1 MTSVNSAL
9 FNHQMSNNMATLIAS
24 PKWFTLDHKI
34 AFFFPL

>member
-1 MTSVNSAL
+1 
-9 FNHQMSNNMATLIAS
+9 MATLIAS

>member
-1 MTSVNSAL
+1 
-9 FNHQMSNNMATLIAS
+9 MSNNMNSMITS

>member
-1 MTSVNSAL
+1 MVVVN
-9 FNHQMSNNMATLIAS
+9 FNQMSNNMNIMITS

>member
-1 MTSVNSAL
+1 MIT
-9 FNHQMSNNMATLIAS
+9 S

>member
-1 MTSVNSAL
+1 
-9 FNHQMSNNMATLIAS
+9 MSNNMNIMITS